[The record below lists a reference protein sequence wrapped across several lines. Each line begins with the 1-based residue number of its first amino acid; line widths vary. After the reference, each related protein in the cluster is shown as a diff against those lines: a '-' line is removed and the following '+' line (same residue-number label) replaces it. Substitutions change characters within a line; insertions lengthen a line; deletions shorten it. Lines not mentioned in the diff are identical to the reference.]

1 MFHLVSSHKKRLQ
14 VRQSLFN
21 YSQHEMTKNYNKMKK
36 KMYTI
41 RMLDSVFTSLGARS
55 RPEAI

>member
-21 YSQHEMTKNYNKMKK
+21 CSQHETTKAYDKMKNK
-36 KMYTI
+36 NVYDTN
-41 RMLDSVFTSLGARS
+41 V
-55 RPEAI
+55 RPRVY